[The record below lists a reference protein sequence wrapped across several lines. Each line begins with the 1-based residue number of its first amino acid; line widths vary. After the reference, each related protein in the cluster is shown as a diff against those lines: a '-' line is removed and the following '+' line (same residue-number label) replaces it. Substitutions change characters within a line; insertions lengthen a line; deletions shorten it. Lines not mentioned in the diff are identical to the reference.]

1 MKNGCYEFGFFGDL
15 ALRVNNELNTFEFIV
30 YDYDSRLMKEKS
42 ISREEAELIYTN
54 YNLSDSNLIEEA

>member
-1 MKNGCYEFGFFGDL
+1 MKNGCYEFGFLGDL

-54 YNLSDSNLIEEA
+54 YNLSDSNLIEEV

>member
-1 MKNGCYEFGFFGDL
+1 MRNGCYEFGFFGDL

-54 YNLSDSNLIEEA
+54 YNLSDSNLIEEV

>member
-54 YNLSDSNLIEEA
+54 YNLSDSNLIEEV